1 MASEAAELR
10 RLGKVAKIIAMH
22 VRNEMEDFHV
32 KYLNDDQMRELNPII
47 RNAIYSS
54 LVGLYYA
61 GEASKP
67 KRNRGALSWVS
78 FLLMLIP
85 RYWEGPELTDDLKGA
100 LKRTIREADIPE
112 ATERNSRSSAAVVSG
127 CDLKKH
133 SERSPGSHIAW
144 RGLVGSATLTSHE
157 IAQATLGPFP
167 LPRSCL
173 HDDRFQGPTSGL
185 RHLALGLEVP

>member
-32 KYLNDDQMRELNPII
+32 KHLNDDQMRELNPII

-78 FLLMLIP
+78 FLLTLIP
-85 RYWEGPELTDDLKGA
+85 RYWEDPELTDDLKGA

-112 ATERNSRSSAAVVSG
+112 ATRTKLAEF
-127 CDLKKH
+127 C
-133 SERSPGSHIAW
+133 
-144 RGLVGSATLTSHE
+144 RG
-157 IAQATLGPFP
+157 
-167 LPRSCL
+167 
-173 HDDRFQGPTSGL
+173 RF
-185 RHLALGLEVP
+185 RV